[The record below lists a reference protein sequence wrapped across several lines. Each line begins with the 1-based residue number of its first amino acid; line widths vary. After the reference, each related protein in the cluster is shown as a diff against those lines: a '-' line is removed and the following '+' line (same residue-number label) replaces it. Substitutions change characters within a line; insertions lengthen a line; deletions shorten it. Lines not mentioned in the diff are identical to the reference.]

1 MNGYRSYFD
10 RVRLSEAQHRRL
22 MEALDRTRR
31 TRPAPKARR
40 PSRWAAAV
48 AACGVLALAAYPIR
62 HAGGLPRPSAGA
74 AQSPAPVETGAAS
87 TRAPQAGA
95 EYVLEVGDPFAGQHH
110 SDFSLPALEFTYC
123 DFSKHLELDYA
134 PPADYSVY
142 RLTAEDIVRA
152 VGGTE
157 QAPWTLGW
165 EGFALGGNAWID
177 GGGALLW
184 AAITGKRD
192 GSSAEIELWLASGG
206 LPPTD
211 VAYEEAEQTEYDGTA
226 VTLYYTDVGSG
237 DWRYYADFMCG
248 DTGVRFQCTSRDQD
262 EAARL
267 AALAV
272 RQIGYG
278 GFTVEGLEPDEGAL
292 VYASRRTDLSLE
304 DLRADPLGAWLP
316 AKLPEGFAF
325 KSGGRQTMRDVD
337 TLFASWSRG
346 YDYVELSVARFPTSA
361 SLPAADLKAG
371 AVTAEALKAFGRY
384 VEDDAGDVPGWRFQ
398 FTVDAGAASVRY
410 TLKGLSPE
418 EAAALVNGAA
428 PPAGGD
434 GP

>member
-177 GGGALLW
+177 GGGALL
-184 AAITGKRD
+184 
-192 GSSAEIELWLASGG
+192 
-206 LPPTD
+206 
-211 VAYEEAEQTEYDGTA
+211 
-226 VTLYYTDVGSG
+226 
-237 DWRYYADFMCG
+237 
-248 DTGVRFQCTSRDQD
+248 
-262 EAARL
+262 
-267 AALAV
+267 
-272 RQIGYG
+272 
-278 GFTVEGLEPDEGAL
+278 
-292 VYASRRTDLSLE
+292 LSLIHI
-304 DLRADPLGAWLP
+304 
-316 AKLPEGFAF
+316 
-325 KSGGRQTMRDVD
+325 
-337 TLFASWSRG
+337 
-346 YDYVELSVARFPTSA
+346 
-361 SLPAADLKAG
+361 
-371 AVTAEALKAFGRY
+371 
-384 VEDDAGDVPGWRFQ
+384 
-398 FTVDAGAASVRY
+398 
-410 TLKGLSPE
+410 
-418 EAAALVNGAA
+418 
-428 PPAGGD
+428 
-434 GP
+434 